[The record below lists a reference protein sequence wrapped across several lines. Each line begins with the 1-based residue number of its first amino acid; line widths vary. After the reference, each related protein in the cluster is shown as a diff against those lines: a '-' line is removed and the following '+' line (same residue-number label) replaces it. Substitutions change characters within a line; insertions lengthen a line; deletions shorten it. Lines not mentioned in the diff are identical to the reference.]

1 MSEKPIVHVCA
12 YCKEKVKHTGSS
24 AMWSRLSVRSYKE
37 IMKGEYVQISHGICD
52 GCQAITERKAIEW
65 EKKQLEGGE

>member
-24 AMWSRLSVRSYKE
+24 AMWSHLSLHSYKE
-37 IMKGEYVQISHGICD
+37 IMKGEYVQIGHGICD
-52 GCQAITERKAIEW
+52 SCQAIEERKAIEF
-65 EKKQLEGGE
+65 ERKQKEG